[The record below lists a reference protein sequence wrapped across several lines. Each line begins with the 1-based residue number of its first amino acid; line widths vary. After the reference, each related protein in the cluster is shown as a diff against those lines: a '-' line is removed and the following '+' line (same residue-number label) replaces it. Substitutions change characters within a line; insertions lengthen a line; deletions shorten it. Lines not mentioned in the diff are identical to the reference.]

1 MLKLAL
7 SLAAVAAVSSA
18 LPTPDRPQYQP
29 QPYQPQPYQPQP
41 YQPRPYQPVR
51 ILTVHKVDLDID
63 PFTSISIG
71 VYDLDHNFPEN
82 NLLF

>member
-18 LPTPDRPQYQP
+18 LPAPDRPQ
-29 QPYQPQPYQPQP
+29 YQPQPYQPQP

-51 ILTVHKVDLDID
+51 ILAVHKVDLDID

>member
-29 QPYQPQPYQPQP
+29 QPYQPQPYQP
-41 YQPRPYQPVR
+41 RPYQPVR
-51 ILTVHKVDLDID
+51 ILTVHNVDLDID

>member
-29 QPYQPQPYQPQP
+29 QPYQPQPYQP
-41 YQPRPYQPVR
+41 VR
-51 ILTVHKVDLDID
+51 ILAVHKVDLDID